1 MKKSYNFQ
9 VFFMLIPVLISILG
23 AFSSNIKT
31 NIKVGLISIAIMFIL
46 VFCLRIAKRNENL
59 WVFVLSFFITTPVN
73 IKIIM
78 FLKENTYFLGYSTFI
93 IITVSI
99 VIFLTLQSIEE
110 IVFGIIARAIR
121 PSQRDFDECYL
132 YRNFTV

>member
-9 VFFMLIPVLISILG
+9 VFFMLIPVMISILG

-78 FLKENTYFLGYSTFI
+78 FLKENTYFVDYPTFI
-93 IITVSI
+93 VIIASI
-99 VIFLTLQSIEE
+99 VVFLILQSVEE
-110 IVFGIIARAIR
+110 IVFGIIARIIR
-121 PSQRDFDECYL
+121 PGQCDFDQCY
-132 YRNFTV
+132 